1 MLGGGR
7 RRRGR
12 GRQAVR
18 RGGLG
23 EGRRGLSQER
33 PLVRRG
39 GRDRL
44 ILEARGGV
52 AEVVEGGG
60 GGDGDEGELVVGRG
74 VGGVGW
80 RLGVDGGRDGIEIG
94 RDAGAFFSDLD
105 F

>member
-12 GRQAVR
+12 GTEAVR

-33 PLVRRG
+33 SLVRRG
-39 GRDRL
+39 GRDRI

-60 GGDGDEGELVVGRG
+60 GGGGGDEGELVVRR
-74 VGGVGW
+74 GVGW
-80 RLGVDGGRDGIEIG
+80 RLGVDGGRDGVEIG